1 MNDLRTPSGLLFA
14 LFGLILTAYGI
25 LSPDT
30 RAPLAETNVNL
41 YSGVMFLLFGL
52 VLLWM
57 AKRAA

>member
-1 MNDLRTPSGLLFA
+1 MWDLRTPSGVLFT
-14 LFGLILTAYGI
+14 ILGVILCAYGI